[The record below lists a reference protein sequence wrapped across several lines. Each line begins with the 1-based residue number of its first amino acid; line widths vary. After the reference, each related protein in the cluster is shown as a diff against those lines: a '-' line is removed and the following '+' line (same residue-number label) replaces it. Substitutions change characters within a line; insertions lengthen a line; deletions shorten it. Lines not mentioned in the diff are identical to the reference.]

1 MPFTHIDLIGLNKH
15 EMFDA
20 PIVGNNDELIALATA
35 SKTANQSISI
45 AGMRHSQGGHTALDD
60 GRMVFTEAMQMSIVV
75 ADDRKTVKV
84 NAGATWS
91 DLHFRL
97 GPMGLAPLVHQ
108 SSPHFSIGGSLSVDC
123 HGREVHEGALSNTV
137 VSLTVLTNSDG
148 VLKETVTSRKS
159 NEYPDLFFAV
169 LGGYGACGVIL
180 DATLKITEN
189 IRMMK
194 YSNKVRGNSEE
205 SLTRLNDHLVAASAG
220 KSLYKHDQGNDNK
233 DINMFYAWMNV
244 SNNPNKY
251 LTHAIAYEYV
261 PRDNINHQMRVAW
274 FKNED
279 WSTTEAMRAAWTA
292 GRNDITMRGILFDEI
307 ATMTEQPHEDYL
319 INFLREEISFTASK
333 GDADTVDLLQEFF
346 IPLPNIIVFLEK
358 LKGELKIGND
368 AGIEVLSCTLR
379 VIKPPTNTNGKPL
392 LSYAHRQR
400 KGSEIP
406 PNSPMV
412 SVALEI
418 KVKKEISETGDTYPK
433 YTVARVVVEKIQSII
448 DIALDELEGSYYLP
462 YYQAAKIEQFRKAY
476 PNYQQWLDQAN
487 IWNPIVEGEKRLF
500 DNEFLKTHLK

>member
-20 PIVGNNDELIALATA
+20 PIVGNNDELVALAKVT
-35 SKTANQSISI
+35 KQSISI

-60 GRMVFTEAMQMSIVV
+60 GRMVFTEAMKMDIHVDV
-75 ADDRKTVKV
+75 EKMTVKV

-123 HGREVHEGALSNTV
+123 HGREVHKGALSNTV
-137 VSLTVLTNSDG
+137 ESITILTNQGG
-148 VLKETVTSRKS
+148 VLKKTTASRIA
-159 NEYPDLFFAV
+159 EPDLFFAT

-180 DATLKITEN
+180 DVTLRITEN
-189 IRMMK
+189 IRLVK
-194 YSNKVRGNSEE
+194 YSTPKYRNKID
-205 SLTRLNDHLVAASAG
+205 SLDKLNKYLISASTGLRNLPSTVPAE
-220 KSLYKHDQGNDNK
+220 K
-233 DINMFYAWMNV
+233 INMFYAWMKV
-244 SNNPNKY
+244 SDDPNKY

-261 PRDNINHQMRVAW
+261 PQVNANHQMRVAR

-292 GRNDITMRGILFDEI
+292 GRNDIKMRGILFDEI
-307 ATMTEQPHEDYL
+307 ATITEQAHEDYL
-319 INFLREEISFTASK
+319 INFLREEISFTTSK

-346 IPLPNIIVFLEK
+346 IPLPNILTFLT
-358 LKGELKIGND
+358 ELKDKLQIDNEAD
-368 AGIEVLSCTLR
+368 IEVLSCTLR
-379 VIKPPTNTNGKPL
+379 VIKPPTIANGKPL
-392 LSYAHRQR
+392 LSYAHHQR
-400 KGSEIP
+400 EKSKIP
-406 PNSPMV
+406 PNSSMV

-418 KVKKEISETGDTYPK
+418 KVKKDRSENNTTYPK
-433 YTVARVVVEKIQSII
+433 YTVTPVVITAIQEII
-448 DIALDELEGSYYLP
+448 QIALNLEGSYYLP
-462 YYQAAKIEQFRKAY
+462 YYQAATPEQFKAAY
-476 PNYQQWLDQAN
+476 PNYKKWLEQADK
-487 IWNPIVEGEKRLF
+487 WNPVVSGKRLF